1 MVLPSSEG
9 IDLLWPCGV
18 QNSGPLHFRMGS
30 QPQNGY
36 RDQTAG
42 VTANSKNVSFYGWN
56 IIPCS
61 KATRVA
67 TSAQRLRTR
76 IDCRSRNT
84 RHSRLATRSRIN
96 LIETSEA
103 PGGKETS
110 DRS

>member
-1 MVLPSSEG
+1 MTCVRRETILPVGTLPQLGFPGEMLMVLPSSEG

-36 RDQTAG
+36 RDQTAR

-67 TSAQRLRTR
+67 TSAQRL
-76 IDCRSRNT
+76 
-84 RHSRLATRSRIN
+84 
-96 LIETSEA
+96 
-103 PGGKETS
+103 
-110 DRS
+110 